1 MFVQNIPTKIISE
14 YVWIK
19 IVVRISSFVTNV
31 FIPNM
36 EHMFRTR

>member
-1 MFVQNIPTKIISE
+1 
-14 YVWIK
+14 
-19 IVVRISSFVTNV
+19 VRISSFVTNV